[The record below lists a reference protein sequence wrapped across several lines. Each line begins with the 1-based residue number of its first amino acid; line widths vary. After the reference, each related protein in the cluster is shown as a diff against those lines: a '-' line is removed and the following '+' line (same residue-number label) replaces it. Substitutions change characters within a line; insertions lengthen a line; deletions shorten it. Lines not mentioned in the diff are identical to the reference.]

1 MVTEESAAPQAA
13 PKAPLKFSIR
23 ALLGHDEDA
32 DTAPSDAPTTPSPA
46 PSSAASGA
54 SSPPP
59 SDCESELD
67 VTGEQAEEASKS
79 SEDGDKAGKKPEKP
93 TYSYNA
99 MIMLAIR
106 NSPEKRLTLNGIYE
120 YIMKHFPYYRDNKQ
134 GWQNSIRHNLSL
146 NKCFVKVPRHYDDP
160 GKGNYWMLD
169 PSADDVFIGGST
181 GKLRRRVP
189 PSRSRRRAGLGLL
202 PFVYPGAL
210 PGGLPGGI
218 PGGLPHGPHP
228 YPAAVPAPAPPAA
241 AAAGQVPAL
250 PPPPPVPDGGGSR
263 PHGVAAGAAMR
274 RRPQPPPAAPSRPQP
289 PPAAPRP
296 GRCPSCPRLVCD
308 PGTRATRKV
317 CVYRGVT
324 PY

>member
-1 MVTEESAAPQAA
+1 MCTMVSEESAAPPAH
-13 PKAPLKFSIR
+13 KAPLKFSIR
-23 ALLGHDEDA
+23 ALLGHDEDGD

-79 SEDGDKAGKKPEKP
+79 SEEGDKPGPKKAEKP

-210 PGGLPGGI
+210 PGGLPGAMAM
-218 PGGLPHGPHP
+218 GGAPHP
-228 YPAAVPAPAPPAA
+228 YLQQQQHIFSMLAASSPMRTAGPGPAPNAPNAPGFPDWRGGLLLQQQLFQHQMQQQARAAPYPAGLHHHHQYLTTSPGAPAASPPA
-241 AAAGQVPAL
+241 L
-250 PPPPPVPDGGGSR
+250 R
-263 PHGVAAGAAMR
+263 
-274 RRPQPPPAAPSRPQP
+274 
-289 PPAAPRP
+289 
-296 GRCPSCPRLVCD
+296 
-308 PGTRATRKV
+308 
-317 CVYRGVT
+317 
-324 PY
+324 